1 MWHHRQGA
9 SAARLERD
17 NLSGADAFVRSEHDS
32 QAVDRILHVIGQIQ
46 ILLDGAQQIGLLSI
60 AEPLVIR
67 FVLGVD
73 QFVAFDE
80 LVVLVDVAMVQLDA
94 VGFGV
99 AVDVVGPFGA

>member
-60 AEPLVIR
+60 AEPLAAAGLSI
-67 FVLGVD
+67 FAISTYETDYVLLKAG
-73 QFVAFDE
+73 
-80 LVVLVDVAMVQLDA
+80 DVAA
-94 VGFGV
+94 GV
-99 AVDVVGPFGA
+99 KALRKAGHRVTI